1 MWYFAWVLG
10 IGFAV
15 LLAILNAMWGENEAA
30 REEARGGGSCPA
42 GTDNDR
48 PAN

>member
-15 LLAILNAMWGENEAA
+15 LLAILNAMWGEH
-30 REEARGGGSCPA
+30 EEARDESLRAEADGGQH
-42 GTDNDR
+42 
-48 PAN
+48 